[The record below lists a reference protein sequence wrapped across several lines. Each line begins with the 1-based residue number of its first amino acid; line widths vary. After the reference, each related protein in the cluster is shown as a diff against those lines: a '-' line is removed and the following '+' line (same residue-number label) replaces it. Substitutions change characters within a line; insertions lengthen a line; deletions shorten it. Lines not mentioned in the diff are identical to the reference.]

1 MVDMKERGNERTTE
15 RNERTNE
22 LTSASVTEWVIGIL
36 ISYLLISDQ
45 SIHWSID
52 SSNQPF
58 LTEPKPTKESVLQ
71 DVPENTEGIDFS
83 FHRSESRME
92 RRDSLMDGQP
102 FRRKRADSLS
112 VVTIDTADLDCQFT
126 RPDEQHEDKIIEE
139 EKSET
144 GRVRL

>member
-1 MVDMKERGNERTTE
+1 MKERANERTDE
-15 RNERTNE
+15 CFGDWMSDMLTNNSFADFWSVDP
-22 LTSASVTEWVIGIL
+22 LT
-36 ISYLLISDQ
+36 Y
-45 SIHWSID
+45 WSIY
-52 SSNQPF
+52 SWIHLF
-58 LTEPKPTKESVLQ
+58 LTEPKPRKESVLQ
-71 DVPENTEGIDFS
+71 DVPENTDGIDFS

-126 RPDEQHEDKIIEE
+126 IPDEQHEDKIIEE